1 MRHIVIDLKNTS
13 LETERACLIVRHESW
28 PRPQT
33 IPLTQLESIVIQ
45 TTTTL
50 KSSVITQLVSHG
62 VRLQIIAGRGQ
73 GDSGYLVGTW
83 HNDARRRLQQYT
95 LVTSPANQWHYA
107 KLLVCL
113 RLRSQ
118 RLMLQQA
125 AGIRDDLSTLLYHMA
140 QHIKGVEQRCWQQGY
155 EPGHTIDELRGRE
168 GAGTALYFQA
178 YQQLFSSSL
187 QFTERNRRPPRDP
200 VNVLL
205 SLSATLL
212 HGLFLKAVHTTGLD
226 PQLGMLHEISFGRN
240 SLVCDLMEI
249 KRAAMEYWVWRLF
262 ATEII
267 RLEDFSF
274 SEGTNQLPCLLG
286 KAGRSRFYAEFATV
300 QIQWLKEAE
309 QICWILV
316 KRLAKNASS
325 SCATKE

>member
-1 MRHIVIDLKNTS
+1 MRHIVIDLKDTS

-28 PRPQT
+28 SKPQT
-33 IPLTQLESIVIQ
+33 IPLAQLESIIIQ

-50 KSSVITQLVSHG
+50 KSNVITQLVTHG

-73 GDSGYLVGTW
+73 GDSGYLVGAW
-83 HNDARRRLQQYT
+83 HNDAKRRLQQYA
-95 LVTSPANQWHYA
+95 LVTNICSQWQWA
-107 KLLVCL
+107 KLIVCL

-125 AGIRDDLSTLLYHMA
+125 AGIRDDLSPLLNHMA
-140 QHIKGVEQRCWQQGY
+140 QHIKGVEHRCWQQHYNSGC
-155 EPGHTIDELRGRE
+155 TIDELRGRE
-168 GAGTALYFQA
+168 GAGTAMYFQA
-178 YQQLFSSSL
+178 YQQLFPSSL

-205 SLSATLL
+205 SLGATLL

-226 PQLGMLHEISFGRN
+226 PQLGMLHEVSFGRN

-249 KRAAMEYWVWRLF
+249 KRAALEYWVWRLF

-267 RLEDFSF
+267 RPEDFSF
-274 SEGTNQLPCLLG
+274 SNGSHQMPCLLG
-286 KAGRSRFYAEFATV
+286 KAGRSRFYAEFAKV
-300 QIQWLKEAE
+300 QVEWLKQAE

-316 KRLAKNASS
+316 KRLAKHSS
-325 SCATKE
+325 